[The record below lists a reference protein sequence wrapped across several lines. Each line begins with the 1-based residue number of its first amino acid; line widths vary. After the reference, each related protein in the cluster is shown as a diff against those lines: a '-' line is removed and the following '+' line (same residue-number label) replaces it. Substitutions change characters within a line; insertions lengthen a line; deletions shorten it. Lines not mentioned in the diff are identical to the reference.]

1 MTARLVVLISGN
13 GSNLQAILDAT
24 RHKILD
30 AQVVAV
36 VSNRKDAFG
45 LQRAEKAGVPVRHVS
60 LKSWLELGKDRRAY
74 DAALAEIV
82 AEYDPDLVVLAGWML
97 VLSAEFLDRFPWRVV
112 NLHPALPGTFPGA
125 HAIEDAYTAY
135 KQGKVKKTGVMVHL
149 VPDEAVDA
157 GPVIESEDVAISPND
172 TLESLRA
179 RIHVVEHRVLITA
192 LSRLIAG
199 DDTSGDNATFDDDD
213 LDDDDL
219 DDDDDYDDE

>member
-1 MTARLVVLISGN
+1 MARLVVLISGD

-36 VSNRKDAFG
+36 ISNRKDAFG
-45 LQRAEKAGVPVRHVS
+45 LQRAEKAGVPARYFS
-60 LKSWLELGKDRRAY
+60 LKAWLEAGKDRRAY

-125 HAIEDAYTAY
+125 HAIEDAYAAY
-135 KQGKVKKTGVMVHL
+135 KQGMVKKTGVMVHL

-179 RIHVVEHRVLITA
+179 RMRQVEHRLLIAA

-199 DDTSGDNATFDDDD
+199 DESSGDNGDF
-213 LDDDDL
+213 DDDL
-219 DDDDDYDDE
+219 DDDDDDYDDYDDE